1 MVGVGVLSCV
11 PLRNSDWML
20 DVGCWM
26 LNQIVHVVLLLL
38 LLLLLLTTIAPTY
51 IPTITTITRNKQ
63 TLVSTQLNS
72 LTSHES
78 RIKT

>member
-26 LNQIVHVVLLLL
+26 LNQIVHVVP
-38 LLLLLLTTIAPTY
+38 TPVIASTY
-51 IPTITTITRNKQ
+51 YYCSY
-63 TLVSTQLNS
+63 LYSYYYYYY
-72 LTSHES
+72 
-78 RIKT
+78 